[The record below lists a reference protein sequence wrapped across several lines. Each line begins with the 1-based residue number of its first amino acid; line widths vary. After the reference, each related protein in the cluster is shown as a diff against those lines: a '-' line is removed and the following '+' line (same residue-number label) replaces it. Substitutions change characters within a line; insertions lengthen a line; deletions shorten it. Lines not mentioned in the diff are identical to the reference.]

1 MVLRPGGRGRVGR
14 RRTFTLLRAT
24 PPGVALNISM
34 TSSHRQAL
42 LGQLSSAGSNCSQLS
57 SSQLHSSQLSSR
69 RSHASQRGQSS
80 STRLLWPASVASSVQ
95 PVLSGQL
102 PWAIS
107 LARFSP
113 PSSLARSRPASSSG
127 RLGWSVPSIQFPRA
141 SFPASSS
148 SQFCP
153 ASFLG
158 RFPWPDSLQPVPWLV
173 LVRRAC
179 LAGLAGLSLDP
190 VPSS

>member
-34 TSSHRQAL
+34 SWFPPTKS
-42 LGQLSSAGSNCSQLS
+42 SSASFPLPAVLQSAVLQPASL
-57 SSQLHSSQLSSR
+57 QPASSR

-102 PWAIS
+102 PWAVS

-127 RLGWSVPSIQFPRA
+127 RLGWSVPSSQFPRA

-158 RFPWPDSLQPVPWLV
+158 RFHWPDSLQPVP
-173 LVRRAC
+173 
-179 LAGLAGLSLDP
+179 
-190 VPSS
+190 